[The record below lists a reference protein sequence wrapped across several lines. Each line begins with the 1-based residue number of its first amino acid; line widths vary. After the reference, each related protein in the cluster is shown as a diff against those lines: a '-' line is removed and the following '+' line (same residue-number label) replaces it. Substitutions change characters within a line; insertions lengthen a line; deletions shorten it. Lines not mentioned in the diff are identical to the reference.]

1 MPALGSAVSL
11 LRACLACGGIG
22 QIDRRWLIDPKAAA
36 EHHYHPFVWA
46 PFFSFCMNITADIAP
61 ANNLG
66 APLGG
71 MPRRRGNKA
80 VRVLVLDDN
89 EDDYAFVKILL
100 SKGLSSTYLTE
111 WAPTEQAALEAVQ
124 RGGFDVGLFDYK
136 LGGTTGLEIL
146 RTLQGQQCEIPI
158 ILLTGSE
165 NPEID
170 QAALDAGAADYLC
183 KGSLDTTRLERAI
196 RYSISH
202 AQMLSALRESQA
214 QLQLFMRSVP
224 CAVCI
229 YDSTGA
235 LLFQNELFSRHF
247 SVEAICSF
255 QQSGAPGSP
264 THYYHAG
271 RHWLISSFPMV
282 EKTGRHLQGIAA
294 IDITTRINAEEALR
308 KTSEF
313 LNGMLAAL
321 PVAVARIDEQGT
333 IREARGQALSALGLR
348 EKELAGG
355 EIQSLFPGAEE
366 HIRRA
371 LAGGSVNF
379 TSEIKQGDR
388 TSHFENYF
396 RFDRSRGSGAMGF
409 SIDITARVDAEKV
422 IKQKS
427 QLLNGLLENLPMIV
441 GRLDPEG
448 RIVEAQGDKL
458 ETYGMTPDTMVGHA
472 LAELYPQL
480 KPAVAEALKGGAV
493 NSVLTAR
500 HEGGE
505 WFADFFLFFDR
516 ELGRGALFFG
526 TDITQRKLIERE
538 LLRVS
543 DAEKNRIGS
552 DLHDGLGQYLTGIS
566 CLSAALRDKLQVQKK
581 PEAEDAATISTLVQ
595 EAIAQTRALA
605 RGLCPVQLETSGL
618 ETALEDLTYQVQR
631 LHGLEC
637 NFESKGAVGECET
650 SVAIHLYRIAQ
661 EAITN
666 AIKHASARRITV
678 TLDFTKENKTLA
690 IEDDGCGFDPKV
702 EHGPSSGMSL
712 MPYRAAMIGGTL
724 TITSQPNSG
733 TRVECRFVYSS

>member
-1 MPALGSAVSL
+1 
-11 LRACLACGGIG
+11 
-22 QIDRRWLIDPKAAA
+22 
-36 EHHYHPFVWA
+36 
-46 PFFSFCMNITADIAP
+46 MNITTDIPP
-61 ANNLG
+61 AAGLSA
-66 APLGG
+66 APLVGIA
-71 MPRRRGNKA
+71 RRRGTKV

-89 EDDYAFVKILL
+89 EDDFAFVKVLL
-100 SKGLSSTYLTE
+100 SKGLTATYDIE
-111 WAPTEQAALEAVQ
+111 WAPTEDAALAAVN

-146 RTLQGQQCEIPI
+146 RTLHSQQCEMPI

-229 YDSTGA
+229 HDSAGS
-235 LLFQNELFSRHF
+235 LLFQNDIFSKHF
-247 SVEAICSF
+247 SIDAVLKF
-255 QQSGAPGSP
+255 QETAATPGTP
-264 THYYHAG
+264 THYYHAN
-271 RHWLISSFPMV
+271 RHWLLSSFPMV

-313 LNGMLAAL
+313 LNGMLATL
-321 PVAVARIDEQGT
+321 PVAVARVDAQGM
-333 IREARGQALSALGLR
+333 IREARGQALAALGLR
-348 EKELAGG
+348 ENELTGDT
-355 EIQSLFPGAEE
+355 ILSLFPEAAES
-366 HIRRA
+366 IRQA

-379 TSEIKQGDR
+379 TSEIKQAGR
-388 TSHFENYF
+388 TSHFDNYY

-409 SIDITARVDAEKV
+409 SIDITARIEAEKV

-427 QLLNGLLENLPMIV
+427 QLLNGLLENLPTIV
-441 GRLDPEG
+441 GRLDPDG
-448 RIVEAQGDKL
+448 RIVEAQGQKL
-458 ETYGMTPDTMVGHA
+458 ETYGMTPDSMVGEC

-500 HEGGE
+500 HEGRE
-505 WFADFFLFFDR
+505 WFADYFIFFDR
-516 ELGRGALFFG
+516 EFGRGALFFG

-581 PEAEDAATISTLVQ
+581 PEAEDAATISSLVQ

-637 NFESKGAVGECET
+637 EFESKGPVGVCET

-666 AIKHASARRITV
+666 AIKHASARRIKV
-678 TLDFTKENKTLA
+678 TLDFTRENKTLD
-690 IEDDGCGFDPKV
+690 IEDDGCGFDPNV
-702 EHGPSSGMSL
+702 AHGPSSGMSL

-724 TITSQPNSG
+724 TVTSHPDAG
-733 TRVECRFVYSS
+733 TKVDCRFVYPS